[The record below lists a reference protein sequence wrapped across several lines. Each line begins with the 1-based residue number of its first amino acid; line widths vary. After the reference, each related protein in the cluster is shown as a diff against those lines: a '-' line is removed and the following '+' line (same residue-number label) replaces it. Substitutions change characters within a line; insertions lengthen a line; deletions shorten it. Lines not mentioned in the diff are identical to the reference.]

1 MPAAGEGLMDR
12 PTIAILLWLVVVN
25 QAMGGQILYRT
36 TDARGHVFF
45 TDDPARGG
53 EPVELAPISVVP
65 ALPTSSTA
73 TRAASS
79 DTDGDAPS
87 RTYDV
92 FTIAAP
98 DDDTTLPTGFAG
110 NVRVRLELR
119 PALREGHGLRLLLDG
134 DIVRPAAREP
144 VIELVN
150 LVRGEHRLQAEL
162 LDERGR
168 VLRRTPEVT
177 LHVQRASV
185 NLPQNPNRP
194 ASRGQDD
201 R

>member
-1 MPAAGEGLMDR
+1 MDR
-12 PTIAILLWLVVVN
+12 PTITMLLCLVMVN
-25 QAMGGQILYRT
+25 QAMGGQALYRT
-36 TDARGHVFF
+36 IDARGHVSFS
-45 TDDPARGG
+45 DDPSRGG

-65 ALPTSSTA
+65 ALPASSTV

-79 DTDGDAPS
+79 DADGDAPS

-110 NVRVRLELR
+110 NVRVRLALR
-119 PALREGHGLRLLLDG
+119 PALREGHKLRLLLDG
-134 DIVRPAAREP
+134 EIVRPAAREP

-150 LVRGEHRLQAEL
+150 LVRGEHRLRAEL
-162 LDERGR
+162 LDARGQ
-168 VLRRTPEVT
+168 VLRRTPAVT

-185 NLPQNPNRP
+185 NLPQNPHRP
-194 ASRGQDD
+194 DSHGQAD